1 MEAERWQYHVEHS
14 VPSLEDTLR
23 AVAENHYLS
32 AVIGLCHVHKAWG
45 MGGVDALDRWVA
57 CPTIDDND
65 DNAHRDDQLDLAAM
79 PTRMLTP
86 LSLVVF

>member
-32 AVIGLCHVHKAWG
+32 AVIGLCHVHKARG
-45 MGGVDALDRWVA
+45 MGGV
-57 CPTIDDND
+57 
-65 DNAHRDDQLDLAAM
+65 AA
-79 PTRMLTP
+79 
-86 LSLVVF
+86 